1 MLLASSYNVITAGG
15 SAPNGNFLFWRRTE
29 MKLKRIFAGMAAVMA
44 AACMAVSASAVS
56 IYDYVD
62 PDKEPADGEK
72 GYYDIGA
79 MAFYMSQEWKWNQ
92 SDWFGIDEN
101 GRITVEYSI
110 NEVLTDTTM
119 EGKGTLGDMGI
130 MILNLPEG
138 HYPYDMKVVEATFTP
153 KEGDPITLQTAL
165 DLKGAYEDAESGS
178 RIHLRPTDE
187 VDEATGNITKPA
199 APELA
204 GMEQPGAFKGGT
216 LKIVVDFKDAPE
228 APAVGG
234 GDDAA
239 ADTGAAAGGAVA
251 LAALAGSG
259 VLVIRRRK

>member
-1 MLLASSYNVITAGG
+1 MFFRCCYFVLL
-15 SAPNGNFLFWRRTE
+15 L
-29 MKLKRIFAGMAAVMA
+29 
-44 AACMAVSASAVS
+44 
-56 IYDYVD
+56 
-62 PDKEPADGEK
+62 
-72 GYYDIGA
+72 
-79 MAFYMSQEWKWNQ
+79 
-92 SDWFGIDEN
+92 
-101 GRITVEYSI
+101 SI
-110 NEVLTDTTM
+110 N
-119 EGKGTLGDMGI
+119 
-130 MILNLPEG
+130 LN
-138 HYPYDMKVVEATFTP
+138 EATFTP